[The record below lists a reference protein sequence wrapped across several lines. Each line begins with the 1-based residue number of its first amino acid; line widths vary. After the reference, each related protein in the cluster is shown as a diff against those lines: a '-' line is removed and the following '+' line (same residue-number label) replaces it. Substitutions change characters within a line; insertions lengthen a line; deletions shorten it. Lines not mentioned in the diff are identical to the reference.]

1 MLLTLAACLQIGYA
15 YAAPL
20 PPSNVNVLITDN
32 SSFPAKA
39 IINWKDNSNNEEG
52 FSLSLYFGTTSELGY
67 SYIFTSAPANA
78 TSTNADIYSTSSV
91 PMYVGVSANSA
102 GTSSQKAFSNPF
114 VGGVA
119 PLAPSDILVTKQSQS
134 TGSSVPVTISWKDN
148 STNELYFIVKA
159 YYAGSMKPVLSTI
172 NNYPVQGTVDSG
184 FTSYTFSG
192 KDLINQIPATTTPLY
207 FTVSAMNYYGGSV
220 EVKSSDITLV
230 SAPVAPSN
238 VTASSPAGQSVGKNV
253 PVTVTWTDNSIN
265 EDIFFVRAF
274 YGATQKPVLDGMG
287 ISPLTARVQ
296 GVSVNATG
304 TRSYT
309 FTTMDQILQVPA
321 TTTPL
326 YFTVSAMN
334 YYGGSVE
341 VKSSDITLVS
351 APVAPSNVTASSP
364 AGQSVGKNVPV
375 TVTWTDNSINED
387 IFFVRAFYG
396 ATQKPVLDGMGIS
409 PLTARV
415 QGISVNATGTRS
427 YTFTTT
433 DQILQVPA
441 TTTPIYFT
449 VTAVN
454 PYGESTGAS
463 SVATAFV
470 QATTTPVI
478 VAAPAYIFAF
488 PYSYLTYFT
497 ATSTRSTSLAYVYW
511 SAVPTVTGYIMER
524 RMMLSATTTSTVGYM
539 NILLP
544 STTTS
549 YIDRS
554 VVAGKTYTYTIR
566 ATKGTTSSV
575 TKVSS
580 PITIPV
586 PR

>member
-119 PLAPSDILVTKQSQS
+119 PTAPSDILVTKQSQS

-148 STNELYFIVKA
+148 STDELYFIVKA
-159 YYAGSMKPVLSTI
+159 YYAGSMKPILSTFT
-172 NNYPVQGTVDSG
+172 NYPVQGMVDGG
-184 FTSYTFSG
+184 FTSYTFSD
-192 KDLINQIPATTTPLY
+192 KDLINQVPSTTTPIY
-207 FTVSAMNYYGGSV
+207 FTVSAMNYYGESV

-238 VTASSPAGQSVGKNV
+238 VTASAPTGQSVGKNV
-253 PVTVTWTDNSIN
+253 PVTVTWTDTSTN
-265 EDIFFVRAF
+265 EDMFMI
-274 YGATQKPVLDGMG
+274 
-287 ISPLTARVQ
+287 
-296 GVSVNATG
+296 
-304 TRSYT
+304 
-309 FTTMDQILQVPA
+309 
-321 TTTPL
+321 
-326 YFTVSAMN
+326 
-334 YYGGSVE
+334 
-341 VKSSDITLVS
+341 
-351 APVAPSNVTASSP
+351 
-364 AGQSVGKNVPV
+364 
-375 TVTWTDNSINED
+375 
-387 IFFVRAFYG
+387 RAFYG